1 MIFLNLII
9 LELEA
14 QTQDMALT
22 VPDLLLISYFGRIN
36 YSLKNKYLLT
46 VTGREDGSS
55 KFGAN
60 NKYAFFPSAALAW
73 KVSDENFLKNNS
85 AISNL
90 KLRTSY
96 GVTGNSEI
104 PAYSSLSTLNPGYAA
119 IINDQ
124 RIGSMSQTW

>member
-1 MIFLNLII
+1 
-9 LELEA
+9 
-14 QTQDMALT
+14 
-22 VPDLLLISYFGRIN
+22 V
-36 YSLKNKYLLT
+36 K
-46 VTGREDGSS
+46 

-60 NKYAFFPSAALAW
+60 NKYAFSPSAALAW

-85 AISNL
+85 TISNL